1 MLMRIAKHL
10 KSCWTG
16 GSTLIQKPWGS
27 ELVWKAQSSV
37 SGKILSIRESERTS
51 LKYNTLK
58 DECLF
63 VLDGLIEVMY
73 GNEQTIQDP
82 VQNPYQHAVLNPG
95 ESLSVQSGCPYRITA
110 IEDSQVIEIS
120 EARFNSRTV
129 RIEDDY
135 GRK

>member
-1 MLMRIAKHL
+1 MKIAKHL

-73 GNEQTIQDP
+73 GNEQTLKDP
-82 VQNPYQHAVLNPG
+82 VQYPFQHAVLSPG

-120 EARFNSRTV
+120 EARFNSRTI

>member
-1 MLMRIAKHL
+1 MRIAKHL

-73 GNEQTIQDP
+73 GNERTLEDP
-82 VQNPYQHAVLNPG
+82 VQHPFQHAVLNPG

-120 EARFNSRTV
+120 EARFNSRTI

>member
-1 MLMRIAKHL
+1 MRIAKHL

-73 GNEQTIQDP
+73 GNEQTLKDP
-82 VQNPYQHAVLNPG
+82 VQHPFQHAVLNPG
-95 ESLSVQSGCPYRITA
+95 EFLSVQSGCPYRITA

-120 EARFNSRTV
+120 EARFNSRTI

>member
-1 MLMRIAKHL
+1 MKIAKHL

-73 GNEQTIQDP
+73 GNEQTLEDP
-82 VQNPYQHAVLNPG
+82 VQHPFQHAVLNPG

-120 EARFNSRTV
+120 EARFNSRTI

>member
-1 MLMRIAKHL
+1 MRIAKHL

-73 GNEQTIQDP
+73 GNEQTLEDP
-82 VQNPYQHAVLNPG
+82 VQHPFQHAVLNPG

-120 EARFNSRTV
+120 EARFNSRTI

>member
-1 MLMRIAKHL
+1 MRIAKHL

-63 VLDGLIEVMY
+63 VLDGLIEVMH
-73 GNEQTIQDP
+73 GNERTLEDP
-82 VQNPYQHAVLNPG
+82 VQHPFQHAVLSPG

-120 EARFNSRTV
+120 EARFNSRTI

>member
-1 MLMRIAKHL
+1 MRIAKHL

>member
-1 MLMRIAKHL
+1 MRIAKHL

-73 GNEQTIQDP
+73 GNEQTLKDP
-82 VQNPYQHAVLNPG
+82 VQHPFQHAVLNPG
-95 ESLSVQSGCPYRITA
+95 EFLSVQSGCPYRITA

>member
-1 MLMRIAKHL
+1 MRIAKHL

-120 EARFNSRTV
+120 EARFNSRTI